1 METFAWKKSITS
13 YKVCSK
19 IFMLHISTI
28 FNKNSH
34 TCERSAMEIDKREHY
49 QDISIDTLSFLHK
62 KKVEQGKRIFYG
74 DL

>member
-1 METFAWKKSITS
+1 M
-13 YKVCSK
+13 
-19 IFMLHISTI
+19 FMLHISTI

-34 TCERSAMEIDKREHY
+34 ICERSAMEIDKREHY
-49 QDISIDTLSFLHK
+49 QDISIDTLSILHQ

>member
-1 METFAWKKSITS
+1 MLEKSQKHPIKSVPRYLCYTFQQSLIKT
-13 YKVCSK
+13 
-19 IFMLHISTI
+19 HIHI
-28 FNKNSH
+28 
-34 TCERSAMEIDKREHY
+34 CERSAMEIDKREHY